1 MELFILLTMMGF
13 SSICL
18 LILLGAVY
26 SLYRQKGN
34 GKLEQDRQSDTA
46 TADTQ

>member
-18 LILLGAVY
+18 LILLGAVF
-26 SLYRQKGN
+26 SMYRQKET
-34 GKLEQDRQSDTA
+34 GKLESNQQSDTE
-46 TADTQ
+46 

>member
-26 SLYRQKGN
+26 SMYRQKSG
-34 GKLEQDRQSDTA
+34 GKLEQDHQSDSA
-46 TADTQ
+46 TADIQ